1 MGPTNQLVRHDTLCP
16 PEYWATAVN
25 PGKAKRQWLGL
36 QNALSRCPSA
46 TISASFRKEFGT
58 GPSPCQ
64 QKTVAKKVAK
74 KVANTVANKAV
85 KKVAKKVVKKVAKKA
100 VKKVAKKNTRKKAV
114 SD

>member
-1 MGPTNQLVRHDTLCP
+1 
-16 PEYWATAVN
+16 VN

-74 KVANTVANKAV
+74 KAVKKVAKKAV
-85 KKVAKKVVKKVAKKA
+85 KKVAKKAVKKVAKKA